1 MFKPKKEW
9 FMQLDLTGKIAVV
22 TGGAG
27 GLGRGVSRTLAD
39 AGALVIV
46 ADRHR
51 SPLVDEKTIFSEIVD
66 LLDETKVEALF
77 ARVEERHGGVDILVN
92 LVGGFTFGG
101 IGEASLDDLDQM
113 YRLNVRPV
121 FAGCKAAFQHMAQR
135 GGGRI
140 VNVGARPA
148 VQPAANLSAYS
159 AAKAAVVNLTQ
170 TLALEGKSAGIAVNA
185 ILPSVIDTP
194 ANREAM
200 PDADPAL
207 WVTPESLAGV
217 ILFLCTSA
225 ARDVSGAVIPVY
237 GRS

>member
-1 MFKPKKEW
+1 
-9 FMQLDLTGKIAVV
+9 
-22 TGGAG
+22 
-27 GLGRGVSRTLAD
+27 
-39 AGALVIV
+39 
-46 ADRHR
+46 
-51 SPLVDEKTIFSEIVD
+51 
-66 LLDETKVEALF
+66 
-77 ARVEERHGGVDILVN
+77 
-92 LVGGFTFGG
+92 
-101 IGEASLDDLDQM
+101 
-113 YRLNVRPV
+113 
-121 FAGCKAAFQHMAQR
+121 MAQR